1 MLIIG
6 NEISSQRK
14 SANTMA
20 YHGLPTFLDPSS
32 LITWI
37 RVRANTSNTS
47 FITFQAKPDLAARPS
62 AFVPSLRSWKSGRC
76 NQPGNLWQPA
86 RQPMATLWI
95 GLGEIY
101 RKAPYKKWENRWF
114 PVKIFPNKP
123 IHWMVGSPPGSLV
136 HQWSSWCTMV
146 PNPPNR
152 DPESPWRQRVSARP
166 PPEHRT
172 RTRSQISPEP
182 WLPSIR
188 IIRYQITNKMMN
200 MMMIFFNSTMIYY
213 DYDIIK
219 CFAAQILSKDVH
231 PPKTTSNP
239 HQPSHHA
246 RNQLVPV
253 VAGLRMAGN
262 PKSSRSAIFRSQ
274 SWCKRATA
282 QRRNFPDSFLR
293 EAAHLHKLRKK
304 WMKLWNQH
312 VLMLEI
318 CWEIHVFLTPSRSL

>member
-1 MLIIG
+1 
-6 NEISSQRK
+6 
-14 SANTMA
+14 
-20 YHGLPTFLDPSS
+20 
-32 LITWI
+32 
-37 RVRANTSNTS
+37 
-47 FITFQAKPDLAARPS
+47 
-62 AFVPSLRSWKSGRC
+62 
-76 NQPGNLWQPA
+76 
-86 RQPMATLWI
+86 
-95 GLGEIY
+95 
-101 RKAPYKKWENRWF
+101 
-114 PVKIFPNKP
+114 
-123 IHWMVGSPPGSLV
+123 MVGSPPGSLV

-274 SWCKRATA
+274 SWCKWATA

-304 WMKLWNQH
+304 MDEAMKPARVDVGNLLGNP
-312 VLMLEI
+312 
-318 CWEIHVFLTPSRSL
+318 CVFDSLKELIAASTLPTPKRVGVRLSESSLSGNWKFLAQKLHLNGAWSCTLCQNSSWKWPFIVNFPIKHGHPQ

>member
-1 MLIIG
+1 MDK
-6 NEISSQRK
+6 SQGKCIKYQLHHLPGQTRPGR
-14 SANTMA
+14 SAICFRPFFA
-20 YHGLPTFLDPSS
+20 ILK
-32 LITWI
+32 I
-37 RVRANTSNTS
+37 REV
-47 FITFQAKPDLAARPS
+47 
-62 AFVPSLRSWKSGRC
+62 
-76 NQPGNLWQPA
+76 QPA
-86 RQPMATLWI
+86 WQPMATSPATYGNLWI
-95 GLGEIY
+95 GFRGKFTGKPHI
-101 RKAPYKKWENRWF
+101 KNG
-114 PVKIFPNKP
+114 KIDGFRLRF
-123 IHWMVGSPPGSLV
+123 SPTNQSIEWLV
-136 HQWSSWCTMV
+136 HLQVHWCTNGHHGA
-146 PNPPNR
+146 PWCPTPQTAIRNR
-152 DPESPWRQRVSARP
+152 LGAREFLQGLH
-166 PPEHRT
+166 PEHRT

-304 WMKLWNQH
+304 WMKL
-312 VLMLEI
+312 
-318 CWEIHVFLTPSRSL
+318 